1 MSYGRFCPIFLLSL
15 VLLLPA
21 AQAASYDD
29 EIVPVVEF
37 EDDALDKGEKVK
49 KAETAEKVHPSDKS
63 QADNLVQATEE
74 EAAPAAKEEKDVK
87 KVQRYVKI
95 LSDESGFVYYLDTQN
110 IRWTHPPYAINERI
124 VDVWVKLA
132 QEDDTQYGLE
142 EDEAY
147 SYPKTYFMEHYYLR
161 PDRQQIQF
169 LSELEVTGRPQNAI
183 KERPYSSNNWEN
195 LVPGSIE
202 DEIYHAA
209 MKYIKKQKGKSL
221 KMTRHGENITVRDAV
236 EEYLRISL

>member
-1 MSYGRFCPIFLLSL
+1 MSYGRYCPIFLLSL
-15 VLLLPA
+15 VLLLPLPA
-21 AQAASYDD
+21 AQAAAHDD

-37 EDDALDKGEKVK
+37 EEDALDKGD
-49 KAETAEKVHPSDKS
+49 KAEKAEKVHPSDKS
-63 QADNLVQATEE
+63 QADNWFQTPEE
-74 EAAPAAKEEKDVK
+74 EATPAAKEEKDTP
-87 KVQRYVKI
+87 KVERFVRI

-124 VDVWVKLA
+124 VDLWVKLV
-132 QEDDTQYGLE
+132 QEDDTGYGSGE
-142 EDEAY
+142 EAAY
-147 SYPKTYFMEHYYLR
+147 SYPKTYFMEHYYLW

-183 KERPYSSNNWEN
+183 KERPYSASNWEN
-195 LVPGSIE
+195 LVPGSLE

-209 MKYIKKQKGKSL
+209 MKYLKKQKGKNM
-221 KMTRHGENITVRDAV
+221 KMTRHGKNITARDAV